1 MAGFP
6 GLEGHTGGMPGAD
19 AGDFSKATVS
29 LAHQTGD
36 TPAGHHAVETLAL
49 VMLTAVALTWN
60 YIPITERIYNRYIY
74 ILIDMWFIYDSYMIN
89 D

>member
-1 MAGFP
+1 
-6 GLEGHTGGMPGAD
+6 MPGAN

-36 TPAGHHAVETLAL
+36 TPAGHHAVETLAS

-60 YIPITERIYNRYIY
+60 YIPITERIYNQY
-74 ILIDMWFIYDSYMIN
+74 YDSYMIHI
-89 D
+89 